1 MNSINTLL
9 TIIIIV
15 CAISSFLSFPIN
27 SGIVIGYPGE
37 KTIEESVSLELTAK
51 DVIDKYLQAIGGKTR
66 LNSIRDRSTTMSGS
80 TMGKKLSIIIQQKTP
95 NKLKQEINT
104 GTIQQVIIFNGIQ
117 GVMIMGDEKSA
128 VEGNE
133 LLKLK
138 IEAQMN
144 FLLNPELYGVKTE
157 LVGIEIIDSVQC
169 YNISMNME
177 DSTDWNQFYEVESG
191 LKIKEIK
198 SIKTP
203 QGLYNQE
210 SFFSDYREVDRL
222 KYPFKIKQTLGAQTI
237 ELVVEKI
244 ETNTGLQD
252 ILFDIPE

>member
-1 MNSINTLL
+1 MKSIYTLP

-15 CAISSFLSFPIN
+15 CTISSFSYPIDSSINN
-27 SGIVIGYPGE
+27 SYPAE
-37 KTIEESVSLELTAK
+37 KTIEEQSDLELTAE
-51 DVIDKYLQAIGGKTR
+51 DVIDNYLQAIGGKTR
-66 LNSIRDRSTTMSGS
+66 IKSIIDRSTTLSGS
-80 TMGKKLSIIIQQKTP
+80 VMGKNLSIIIQQKTP

-104 GTIQQVIIFNGIQ
+104 GTIKQIIIFNGVR
-117 GVMIMGDEKSA
+117 GVMIMGEEKSA
-128 VEGNE
+128 LEGNE
-133 LLKLK
+133 LEKLK

-157 LVGIEIIDSVQC
+157 LVGIDLIDSVQC
-169 YNISMNME
+169 YNISMRME

-191 LKIKEIK
+191 LKIKEVK

-203 QGLYNQE
+203 QGLFNQE
-210 SFFSDYREVDRL
+210 SFFSDYHEVDSL

-237 ELVVEKI
+237 ELIVEKI

-252 ILFDIPE
+252 TLFEIPE